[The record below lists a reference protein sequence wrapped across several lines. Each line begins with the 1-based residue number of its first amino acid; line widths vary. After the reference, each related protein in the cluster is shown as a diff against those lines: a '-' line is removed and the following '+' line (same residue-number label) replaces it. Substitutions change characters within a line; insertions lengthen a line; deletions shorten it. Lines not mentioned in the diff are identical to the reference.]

1 MPAPT
6 CLIVDDNKVAVLT
19 LRQLLNKT
27 GKLSI
32 VGECSDAVE
41 AKNLIETKAID
52 ILFLDIEMPGMS
64 GMELLRLLPKE
75 KRPLTILT
83 TAKQGYALEAFELNV
98 VDYLVKPIGLS
109 RLIVS
114 IERCLELLVSKGIEI
129 SSQSSHSSIF
139 VKDQK
144 AFRKIVVDEILWVE
158 AKGDYVKIISEHKT
172 IVVHSSLKTI
182 EDILPDDVFLRIHR
196 GYIVNINKIDYIED
210 RVAYIHGQPKPI
222 SDGNKDALL
231 KKLNLF

>member
-98 VDYLVKPIGLS
+98 VDYLVKPIGIS

-114 IERCLELLVSKGIEI
+114 IERCLELLANKGIEI

>member
-98 VDYLVKPIGLS
+98 VDYLVKPIGIS

-114 IERCLELLVSKGIEI
+114 IERCLELLANKGIEI

-222 SDGNKDALL
+222 SDGNKDTLL